1 VIEPPLERRLPLPP
15 LLSRRVGVLGVLTF
29 VLFGIVAFRLWYL
42 QVLTGPQNVALATAN
57 VERSIPIP
65 APRGEILDRN
75 GNVLATTTGAARVSI
90 IADDL
95 PGANDATP
103 ALAAVDPRRLAL
115 YARLAGV
122 LGVSPAY
129 VAGIVNGQQTP
140 GYQPAVIQNDVGT
153 YALYYL
159 SEHPTQFPGV
169 DVQQVS
175 LRNYPQGDI
184 GAVALGEIGPI
195 SKPELGTSPF
205 QGIQQGTYVGQAGL
219 EATYQSYLQGTD
231 GVEKVQVNASG
242 VLTGKTPQITRPT
255 PGDTLLTSLD
265 LGLEREGYVALRR
278 AMAAARSGLA
288 HLAAP
293 AGAFFAMDPNSGR
306 VLALGSLPT
315 YNANDFVTPPSNAL
329 WAQLN
334 NATKA
339 PLVDRAVTSYYPTGS
354 TFKPITAL
362 GALKAGLITAQTS
375 QGNGSCVKISTRTFC
390 NSADTNYGNKDLVS
404 ALTVSEDTY
413 FYLVG
418 AAANGITGNGHA
430 IQNAARE
437 LGLGSPPGI
446 DVAGGGSPGFI
457 PDRAAINNLN
467 AARIAYYCTP
477 LTGRPK
483 PQFAHAQLAITA
495 CSQGYWDPPWTV
507 GQNVLLATGQGYL
520 QASPAQMA
528 VAYSAIVNGG
538 NVWRPQIGEKILT
551 PAGQLARQLPPPA
564 IVRHVDVP
572 PAYQQL
578 IMAGLHGAAQSPSGT
593 SFPVF
598 GNFPY
603 PVYGKTGTAVVTGK
617 GDQSWYV
624 CYVPDGSRSI
634 VLAVTIEQGGFG
646 AAAAAPAARLM
657 LSEWFGLPRVFLP
670 GQSQDH

>member
-1 VIEPPLERRLPLPP
+1 MIEPPLERRLPLPP
-15 LLSRRVGVLGVLTF
+15 LLTRRVGVLGVLAF
-29 VLFGIVAFRLWYL
+29 VLFAIVAFRLWYL

-75 GNVLATTTGAARVSI
+75 GNVLAATTGAARVSI
-90 IADDL
+90 VADDL

-103 ALAAVDPRRLAL
+103 KEAASDPRRLAL
-115 YARLAGV
+115 YDRLARV
-122 LGVSPAY
+122 LGVTSGYIA
-129 VAGIVNGQQTP
+129 AIVNGQQTP
-140 GYQPAVIQNDVGT
+140 GYQPAVIQNNVGT

-159 SEHPTQFPGV
+159 GEHPNAFPGV

-175 LRNYPQGDI
+175 LRDYPQGDI

-195 SKPELGTSPF
+195 SKNELGTSPF
-205 QGIQQGTYVGQAGL
+205 AGIAQGAYVGQAGL
-219 EATYQSYLQGTD
+219 EATYQSYLQGKD

-242 VLTGKTPQITRPT
+242 VLTGKAPHITTPT

-265 LGLEREGYVALRR
+265 LGLEREGYIAVRR
-278 AMAAARSGLA
+278 AQSAARAGVP

-293 AGAFFAMDPNSGR
+293 AGAFFAMDPDTGR
-306 VLALGSLPT
+306 VLAVGSLPT
-315 YNANDFVTPPSNAL
+315 YNANDFVTPPSTQL

-362 GALKAGLITAQTS
+362 GALKYGLITAQTS
-375 QGNGSCVKISTRTFC
+375 QGTGACVKISTGTFC
-390 NSADTNYGNKDLVS
+390 NSQHTNYGNRDLVS

-418 AAANGITGNGHA
+418 AAANGSTGNGHA
-430 IQNAARE
+430 IQNTARE
-437 LGLGSPPGI
+437 LGLGSRPGI
-446 DVAGGGSPGFI
+446 DLAGGGSAGMV
-457 PDRAAINNLN
+457 PDRAVIAKLN
-467 AARIAYYCTP
+467 QAYVAAWCVPGTS
-477 LTGRPK
+477 RPK
-483 PQFAHAQLAITA
+483 PRFAHATLAINT
-495 CSQGYWDPPWTV
+495 CVQGYFDPPWTV
-507 GQNVLLATGQGYL
+507 GQNVGLATGQGYL

-538 NVWRPQIGEKILT
+538 KVWRPQIGEKILT
-551 PAGQLARQLPPPA
+551 PSGQLARQLPAPTYRA
-564 IVRHVDVP
+564 IDVP
-572 PAYQQL
+572 PADQQL
-578 IMAGLHGAAQSPSGT
+578 IMAGLRGAAQSPTGT
-593 SFPVF
+593 SDAVF

-624 CYVPDGSRSI
+624 CYVPDGSKSI

>member
-1 VIEPPLERRLPLPP
+1 MIEPPLERRLPLPP
-15 LLSRRVGVLGVLTF
+15 LLTRRVGVLGALTF
-29 VLFGIVAFRLWYL
+29 VLFAVVAFRLWYL

-57 VERSIPIP
+57 VERSIPVP

-90 IADDL
+90 VENDL
-95 PGANDATP
+95 PP
-103 ALAAVDPRRLAL
+103 AGPLRWSLYVRLG
-115 YARLAGV
+115 RV
-122 LGVSPAY
+122 LGVSPVY
-129 VAGIVNGQQTP
+129 IRGIIGGQQTP
-140 GYQPAVIQNDVGT
+140 GYQPAVIQNNVGT
-153 YALYYL
+153 FALYYL
-159 SEHPTQFPGV
+159 GEHPSAFPGV

-175 LRNYPQGDI
+175 LRDYPQGDI
-184 GAVALGEIGPI
+184 GAVVLGEIGPI
-195 SKPELGTSPF
+195 AKNELGTSPF

-219 EATYQSYLQGTD
+219 EATYQPYLQGKD

-242 VLTGKTPQITRPT
+242 VLTGKAPQITAPT

-278 AMAAARSGLA
+278 AMGAAHAN

-315 YNANDFVTPPSNAL
+315 YNANDFVTPPSTAL
-329 WAQLN
+329 WAQLS
-334 NATKA
+334 NASTGR
-339 PLVDRAVTSYYPTGS
+339 LTDRAVTALYPTGS

-362 GALKAGLITAQTS
+362 GALKGGLITPQTS
-375 QGNGSCVKISTRTFC
+375 QGNGSCVKISTGTFC
-390 NSADTNYGNKDLVS
+390 NSLQTNYGNRDLVS

-418 AAANGITGNGHA
+418 AAANGPTGNGHA
-430 IQNAARE
+430 IQDAARE
-437 LGLGSPPGI
+437 LGLGSSPGI
-446 DVAGGGSPGFI
+446 DVAGGGSPGLI
-457 PDRAAINNLN
+457 PDSAVIKNLN
-467 AARIAYYCTP
+467 AAKIAQLCTA

-483 PQFAHAQLAITA
+483 ALYAHSTLAITA
-495 CSQGYWDPPWTV
+495 CAQGYWDPPWTI

-528 VAYSAIVNGG
+528 VAYSAIANGG
-538 NVWRPQIGEKILT
+538 TVWRPQIGEKILT

-564 IVRHVDVP
+564 AVRHVDIP
-572 PAYQQL
+572 PAYRQL
-578 IMAGLHGAAQSPSGT
+578 ILDGLHGAAQSPTGT
-593 SFPVF
+593 SDAVF
-598 GNFPY
+598 GNFPFT
-603 PVYGKTGTAVVTGK
+603 VYGKTGTAVVTGK

-634 VLAVTIEQGGFG
+634 VLAVTVEQGGFG

-657 LSEWFGLPRVFLP
+657 LSEWFGLPRVFIP